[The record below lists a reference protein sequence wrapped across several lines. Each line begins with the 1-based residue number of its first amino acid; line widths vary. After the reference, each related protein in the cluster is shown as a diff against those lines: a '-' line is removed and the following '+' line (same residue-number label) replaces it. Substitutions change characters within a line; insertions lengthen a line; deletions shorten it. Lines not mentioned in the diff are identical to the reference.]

1 MPSSTDRKR
10 LEVPTY
16 LHDRLVEI
24 AIDEDRTVASVAQE
38 VIAAGLQHYTPTI
51 NPERDFTHFAPR
63 ALAAIECAREETIP
77 FNHNYV
83 GTEHLL
89 LGLLRVEDC
98 VAARVLNKLDVDLEK
113 CREFIRYRIGR
124 GNGAVPVP
132 VELPYAPRARRALH
146 NAAREA
152 ESYNNHYV
160 GTEHIL
166 LALARENE
174 GMAARMLSIFG
185 VLTAVQTETLRV
197 MVGYEPGQSPT
208 PAPA

>member
-1 MPSSTDRKR
+1 MMPSSTDRKR

-38 VIAAGLQHYTPTI
+38 VLAAGLQHYAPTV
-51 NPERDFTHFAPR
+51 NPDRDFTNFTPR
-63 ALAAIECAREETIP
+63 ALAAIDCALEETIP

-89 LGLLRVEDC
+89 LGLLRVEDG
-98 VAARVLNKLDVDLEK
+98 VAARVLNKLGVDLEK
-113 CREFIRYRIGR
+113 CREFIRHRIGHWS
-124 GNGAVPVP
+124 GAVPIP

-146 NAAREA
+146 NAAKEA

-166 LALARENE
+166 LALVRENE

-197 MVGYEPGQSPT
+197 MVGYEPEQPT
-208 PAPA
+208 ASA

>member
-24 AIDEDRTVASVAQE
+24 AIDEDRTVASVVQE
-38 VIAAGLQHYTPTI
+38 VIAAGLQHYTRTI
-51 NPERDFTHFAPR
+51 NPDRDFMLFTPR
-63 ALAAIECAREETIP
+63 ALAAVDCALEETVP

-89 LGLLRVEDC
+89 LGLLRVEDG
-98 VAARVLNKLDVDLEK
+98 VAARVLTKLGIDIEK

-124 GNGAVPVP
+124 GSGTVPIP
-132 VELPYAPRARRALH
+132 VDLPYAPRARKVLL

-152 ESYNNHYV
+152 ETLNNHNV

-166 LALARENE
+166 LALVRETE

-185 VLTAVQTETLRV
+185 VLSAVQTEALRII
-197 MVGYEPGQSPT
+197 VGYEPEE
-208 PAPA
+208 PAPSA

>member
-1 MPSSTDRKR
+1 MPSSSDRKR

-38 VIAAGLQHYTPTI
+38 VIAAGLQHYAPAV
-51 NPERDFTHFAPR
+51 NPDRDFARFTPR
-63 ALAAIECAREETIP
+63 ALAAIDCAREETIP
-77 FNHNYV
+77 FNHDYV

-89 LGLLRVEDC
+89 LGLLRIEDG
-98 VAARVLNKLDVDLEK
+98 VAARVLNSLDVDLEK
-113 CREFIRYRIGR
+113 CRAFIRARIGR
-124 GNGAVPVP
+124 GSGAAPIPVA
-132 VELPYAPRARRALH
+132 LPYAPRARQALH

-152 ESYNNHYV
+152 ESLDNHYV

-166 LALARENE
+166 LALAREQE

-197 MVGYEPGQSPT
+197 MVGYEPERP
-208 PAPA
+208 PASA

>member
-16 LHDRLVEI
+16 LHDRLVEL

-51 NPERDFTHFAPR
+51 NPDRDFTHFTPR
-63 ALAAIECAREETIP
+63 ALAAIDCALEETIP

-98 VAARVLNKLDVDLEK
+98 VAARVLNKLGVDLEK
-113 CREFIRYRIGR
+113 CREFIQYRIGR
-124 GNGAVPVP
+124 GSGAVPIP
-132 VELPYAPRARRALH
+132 VALPYASRARKVLH
-146 NAAREA
+146 MAAKEA
-152 ESYNNHYV
+152 ETLNNHYV

-166 LALARENE
+166 LALVREHE

-185 VLTAVQTETLRV
+185 VLTAVQTETLRI
-197 MVGYEPGQSPT
+197 MVGYEPEQPA
-208 PAPA
+208 APA

>member
-1 MPSSTDRKR
+1 MMPSSTDRKR

-16 LHDRLVEI
+16 LHDHLVEI
-24 AIDEDRTVASVAQE
+24 AIDEDRTVASIAQE
-38 VIAAGLQHYTPTI
+38 VIAAGLQQYAPTV
-51 NPERDFTHFAPR
+51 NPERDFTHFSPR
-63 ALAAIECAREETIP
+63 ALAAIDCALEETIP

-89 LGLLRVEDC
+89 LGLLRVEDG

-124 GNGAVPVP
+124 GSGNVPIP
-132 VELPYAPRARRALH
+132 VKLPYAPRARRALH

-152 ESYNNHYV
+152 ASYNNHFV

-166 LALARENE
+166 LALVRESE

-197 MVGYEPGQSPT
+197 MVGYEPEQPRAS
-208 PAPA
+208 A

>member
-10 LEVPTY
+10 LEVPTH

-38 VIAAGLQHYTPTI
+38 VIAAGLQHYAPVV
-51 NPERDFTHFAPR
+51 NPDRDFTHFTPR
-63 ALAAIECAREETIP
+63 ALAAIDCALEETIP

-89 LGLLRVEDC
+89 LGLLRVEDG
-98 VAARVLNKLDVDLEK
+98 VAARVLNKLGVDLEK

-124 GNGAVPVP
+124 GSGAVPIP
-132 VELPYAPRARRALH
+132 VELPYAPRARKALH
-146 NAAREA
+146 TAAREA

-160 GTEHIL
+160 GTEHL
-166 LALARENE
+166 LLGLICENE

-185 VLTAVQTETLRV
+185 VLSAVKTETLRA
-197 MVGYEPGQSPT
+197 MVGHEPEQQIAT
-208 PAPA
+208 A

>member
-1 MPSSTDRKR
+1 MPSSNDRKR

-38 VIAAGLQHYTPTI
+38 VIAAGLHSYSPAV
-51 NPERDFTHFAPR
+51 NPDRDFTHFTPR
-63 ALAAIECAREETIP
+63 ALAAIDCALEETIP
-77 FNHNYV
+77 FNHGYV

-89 LGLLRVEDC
+89 LGLLRVEDG
-98 VAARVLNKLDVDLEK
+98 VAARVLNKLGVDLEK

-124 GNGAVPVP
+124 GSGTVPIP

-146 NAAREA
+146 HAAKEA
-152 ESYNNHYV
+152 ETYNNHFV

-166 LALARENE
+166 LGLVRENE

-197 MVGYEPGQSPT
+197 MVGYEPEQQPVAS
-208 PAPA
+208 A